1 MSKNKARSSQ
11 LPTGQS
17 VPSCRAQ
24 VPGFSWWE
32 ESAGKVVRQMPGRH
46 PRDSDEE
53 ALSQDQNF
61 KRSNRALQNSTH
73 QTVILRANFNLAR
86 FLVSFSLLLI
96 YHSRLWGS
104 TGLRLGVNAPKSPL
118 SYGILGKRGH
128 FLLNL
133 SANLRYF
140 KTFTFFWFWQSDYLH
155 FGTWRERR
163 KVDTK
168 DNNNQLK
175 THLPKFL
182 YPFEQI
188 FFQAYLAYTYIFN
201 YLISLCGCVFF
212 FFFFLTQSCS

>member
-32 ESAGKVVRQMPGRH
+32 ESAGKVVRQMRGRH

-118 SYGILGKRGH
+118 SYGILGKKRAFSAEFKCKFEIFQNIH
-128 FLLNL
+128 VFLILTVRL
-133 SANLRYF
+133 SS
-140 KTFTFFWFWQSDYLH
+140 FWNMEGEKESGYKGQ
-155 FGTWRERR
+155 
-163 KVDTK
+163 
-168 DNNNQLK
+168 
-175 THLPKFL
+175 
-182 YPFEQI
+182 
-188 FFQAYLAYTYIFN
+188 
-201 YLISLCGCVFF
+201 
-212 FFFFLTQSCS
+212 